1 MRGLC
6 TLLMALALA
15 GPAPAAVVNGSFE
28 VGLLGWTWVPPTG
41 AMVSVENTSF
51 GVTPTDASLQGFI
64 ETSDVDGADAPA
76 VEAFFGLPFGAIAA
90 LGDSPRGV
98 AIGQAVNFSA
108 GDTLSFDW
116 NMLTLELTQDG
127 IVSPFDDFA
136 LFVAD
141 KTVHPLHDVNQMD
154 FVPSAASLRGSPAT
168 ETGYR
173 SVNYTFTTDG
183 PQLIGFAVFNDP
195 DVAAQSA
202 LLIDNVRVTV
212 APIPL
217 PGAGG
222 LMLGGLVLAGAA
234 ALSGRRAGR
243 IRRGPT

>member
-1 MRGLC
+1 MRIIA
-6 TLLMALALA
+6 ALSIAAGLA
-15 GPAPAAVVNGSFE
+15 GPAGATTVNGSFE
-28 VGLLGWTWVPPTG
+28 LGLLGWSWVPTTG
-41 AMVSVENTSF
+41 AIVSTENASF
-51 GVTPTDASLQGFI
+51 GVTPTDGSLQGFI
-64 ETSDVDGADAPA
+64 ETSDVDGADAPT
-76 VEAFFGLPFGAIAA
+76 VEAFFGLPFGSVAA

-98 AIGQAVNFSA
+98 GIGQAANFAA

-116 NMLTLELTQDG
+116 NMLTLELTQDN

-136 LFVAD
+136 VFVAD
-141 KTVHPLHDVNQMD
+141 KTVHVLHDVNQMD

-173 SVNYTFTTDG
+173 SVEYTFTTGG
-183 PQLIGFAVFNDP
+183 PQLIGFSVFNDP

-202 LLIDNVRVTV
+202 LLIDNIRITP

-222 LMLGGLVLAGAA
+222 LMLGALVVTGV
-234 ALSGRRAGR
+234 ALRARRRAR
-243 IRRGPT
+243 TL